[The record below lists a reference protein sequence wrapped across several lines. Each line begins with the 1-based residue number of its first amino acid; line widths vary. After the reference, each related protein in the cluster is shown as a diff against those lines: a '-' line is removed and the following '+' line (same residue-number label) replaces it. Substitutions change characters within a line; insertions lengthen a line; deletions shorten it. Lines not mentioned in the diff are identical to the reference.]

1 MGFSKEMEA
10 AMEDE
15 AFQEKLGTLE
25 TEEEIKAAFSE
36 KGVDFEKE
44 FAADESGEGELSEE
58 DMDNVAGGL
67 LTEAVIIALAPY
79 AWKAGK
85 MAGILIRS
93 SYDAKRYGNPYKTYS
108 KSQVEKVVNIVESLK

>member
-1 MGFSKEMEA
+1 MEFSKEMDA

-36 KGVDFEKE
+36 KGVNFEKE
-44 FAADESGEGELSEE
+44 FAVDESGERELSEE

-67 LTEAVIIALAPY
+67 LTEAAIIALAPY

-93 SYDAKRYGNPYKTYS
+93 SYDARRYGNPYKTYS
-108 KSQVEKVVNIVESLK
+108 KSQVEKVVKIVERLK